1 LVHVIHP
8 FEIQSNTLFSVLI
21 QVQKSCYLVS
31 LVDND
36 YIHGDLFAVFKE
48 I

>member
-1 LVHVIHP
+1 MHVSEAHLLTIFP
-8 FEIQSNTLFSVLI
+8 GCSF
-21 QVQKSCYLVS
+21 QVQDNYYLVS

-36 YIHGDLFAVFKE
+36 YIHGDLFAAFKE

>member
-1 LVHVIHP
+1 MP
-8 FEIQSNTLFSVLI
+8 FISLKFRLTAFFAVLI
-21 QVQKSCYLVS
+21 QVQKSYYLVS

-36 YIHGDLFAVFKE
+36 YIHGDLFGAFKE